1 MLAATA
7 PSEPRPVPD
16 ATKRSRS
23 LRERFEHWRDTLQSS
38 PRFRSWAAA
47 NPFTR
52 PIARR
57 RARALFDV
65 CAGFVYTQVLLS
77 CVRLRLFDLLQS
89 GPLTA
94 AAVSAHI
101 DLPFEA
107 TLRLLDAAV
116 SLDLLDR
123 RRSGAYGL
131 GPLGCAM
138 IGNAGISAMVEHHAA
153 LYADLRDPVAL
164 LRGGRPGALSGYWTY
179 AETDA
184 PADLAAHR
192 TDSYTDL
199 MAASQSFIAEEVLAA
214 YDFRRHRRLLDIG
227 GGDGSFLSHVAAQA
241 PALDLM
247 LLDLP
252 AVAARAAKRLATLG
266 LSDRAHAVGGDA
278 IKGPL
283 PAGADIISFIRVLHD
298 HNDDAVLAMLRCARA
313 ALPDRGTLLIAEPMS
328 GTPGAEPIGDAY
340 FGFYFLAM
348 GQGRSRTPE
357 ALEALLRQAGFADL
371 RRLPTRI
378 PMLARVILASPAK

>member
-1 MLAATA
+1 MQ
-7 PSEPRPVPD
+7 
-16 ATKRSRS
+16 
-23 LRERFEHWRDTLQSS
+23 WRDTLQSS
-38 PRFRSWAAA
+38 PHFRAWAAA
-47 NPFTR
+47 NPLTR

-57 RARALFDV
+57 RARALFDL
-65 CAGFVYTQVLLS
+65 CAGFVYSQVLLS
-77 CVRLRLFDLLQS
+77 CVRLCLFDMLQS
-89 GPLTA
+89 GPLSATA
-94 AAVSAHI
+94 ISVRI
-101 DLPFEA
+101 DLPLEA
-107 TLRLLDAAV
+107 TIRLLDAAV

-123 RRSGAYGL
+123 RRAGAYGL
-131 GPLGCAM
+131 GPLGSAM

-164 LRGGRPGALSGYWTY
+164 LRGGRPGALSGYWKYT
-179 AETDA
+179 ETDA
-184 PADLAAHR
+184 PADLGAHQ

-214 YDFRRHRRLLDIG
+214 HDFRGHRRLLDIG

-241 PALDLM
+241 PLLDLM

-252 AVAARAAKRLATLG
+252 PVAARAEARFAAEG
-266 LSDRAHAVGGDA
+266 LSARARAFGGDA

-283 PAGADIISFIRVLHD
+283 PAGADIISFVRVLHD
-298 HNDDAVLAMLRCARA
+298 HNDDSVLAMLRCAHA
-313 ALPDRGTLLIAEPMS
+313 ALPANGTLLIAEPMS

-357 ALEALLRQAGFADL
+357 ALEALLREAGFADV
-371 RRLPTRI
+371 RRVPTRI
-378 PMLARVILASPAK
+378 PMLARLILSSPTKRTDRNS